1 MAAPSPV
8 ILATSPPVFAI
19 TANGQPLNSS
29 IQVVAIDVWT
39 GVNKLPKVR
48 LVVSDGSAA
57 DETFPIS
64 ETSALIPGVSLT
76 IALGYGS
83 SQTTVFSG
91 VIYRQGLDVTNN
103 GPSRLVV
110 EATDQAMVMT
120 LSRQNAIFQNVTDSQ
135 VCTQLI
141 SGAGL
146 TRGNRDHHDA

>member
-91 VIYRQGLDVTNN
+91 TSTAR
-103 GPSRLVV
+103 
-110 EATDQAMVMT
+110 A
-120 LSRQNAIFQNVTDSQ
+120 
-135 VCTQLI
+135 
-141 SGAGL
+141 
-146 TRGNRDHHDA
+146 